1 MNISSALVALIA
13 SYLMGAVPFGL
24 LFARIFSNVDVRNM
38 GSGNIGATNV
48 LRSSGKTAAGLT
60 LLMDMLKGYIP
71 VIAAGFFL
79 KNEAVTALCGAAAVL
94 GHNFPLYLG
103 FKGGKGVATGFGV
116 ILGVSPFIGFACLS
130 AWLVAA
136 LIWKYSSLSAI
147 VAYATYPVLTF
158 FFHPGSRPLRALSL
172 FIAAMIYIRHRANIK
187 RLLDGTEPHIGR
199 GAS

>member
-1 MNISSALVALIA
+1 MNSSSALVAVIA

-24 LFARIFSNVDVRNM
+24 LFARIFSNIDVRNV

-71 VIAAGFFL
+71 VIAAGFFF

-116 ILGVSPFIGFACLS
+116 IFGVSPLIGLACIS
-130 AWLVAA
+130 VWLVAA
-136 LIWKYSSLSAI
+136 LIWKYSSLSAL

-158 FFHPGSRPLRALSL
+158 FFHSGSRPLRALSL
-172 FIAAMIYIRHRANIK
+172 FMAAMIYIRHRANIK
-187 RLLDGTEPHIGR
+187 RLVDGTEPHIGR